1 MGNTNDFVKKFKDTK
16 KKDNKNRN
24 RQGHG
29 DPSKKLPNKR
39 H

>member
-1 MGNTNDFVKKFKDTK
+1 MDTNDFVKKFNETK
-16 KKDNKNRN
+16 KKDHQNKK
-24 RQGHG
+24 RQGHD